1 MFVGYSV
8 YHAYDVYRML
18 NLETEMSINLR
29 DIIWLNKMHR
39 DWIGRKVKTQSIHD
53 DDDDTD
59 VNNSKIQLVN
69 DSQDASQGVTNQDY
83 LKKMKVYRQM
93 R

>member
-1 MFVGYSV
+1 
-8 YHAYDVYRML
+8 
-18 NLETEMSINLR
+18 LR
-29 DIIWLNKMHR
+29 DIIWLNKMHI
-39 DWIGRKVKTQSIHD
+39 DLIGRKGKTQSIHD
-53 DDDDTD
+53 DDDTD
-59 VNNSKIQLVN
+59 VIKSKIQLVK